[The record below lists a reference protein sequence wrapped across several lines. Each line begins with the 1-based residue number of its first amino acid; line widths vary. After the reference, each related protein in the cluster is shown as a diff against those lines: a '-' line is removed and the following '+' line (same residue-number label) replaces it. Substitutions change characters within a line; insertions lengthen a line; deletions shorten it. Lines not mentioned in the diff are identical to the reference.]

1 LPGKAKTE
9 MEQHLLSPPPFT
21 TVQDDAFEEDM
32 AAIVPDEHLRD
43 KVVNSMELAID
54 RDIRGIAKAFG
65 RAKLPDV
72 ETELLIT
79 QETGIC
85 PALRVT
91 FTIEDEPPKRW
102 LIFHRAGLIGS
113 KVAAALAR

>member
-1 LPGKAKTE
+1 
-9 MEQHLLSPPPFT
+9 MEPNLLLNPPPFT

-32 AAIVPDEHLRD
+32 AVIVPDEYLRD
-43 KVVNSMELAID
+43 QVVNSMELAIN
-54 RDIRGIAKAFG
+54 RDTLGVARALG
-65 RAKLPDV
+65 RSKLPDV
-72 ETELLIT
+72 EAELLIT

-102 LIFHRAGLIGS
+102 LIFHRAGLIE
-113 KVAAALAR
+113 AR